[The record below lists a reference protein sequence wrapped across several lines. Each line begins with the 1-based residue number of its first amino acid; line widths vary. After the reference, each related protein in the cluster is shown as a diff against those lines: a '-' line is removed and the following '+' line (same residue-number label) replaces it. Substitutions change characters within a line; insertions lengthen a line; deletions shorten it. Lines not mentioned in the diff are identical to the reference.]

1 MSLFRKLSQ
10 INKDIEIL
18 EEYGDLKSANILH
31 TKFIREAQRAGTN
44 PPIYP
49 ESSQDDSPGPKNTPP
64 AQDAYK
70 GVRPYNLLL
79 NDLMTNYNN
88 GYFDQFYK
96 EYQDNNKFYQED
108 EQGYLN
114 SGVKRVLQQ
123 RAKENLSNPAASQ
136 AAVPITPA
144 ITPAITPQSSF
155 SYQNTGDNYN
165 PTGYRTPTTTGQG
178 VIAGDPVTQFTFNS
192 TGGNYNPQ
200 DYRDPNG
207 EINDSYGSKQI
218 NEQVRNNINNNT
230 VNVPEAASATQT
242 TTETPQTED
251 QKSDERFRKSK
262 EESTQLENKAV
273 AKRMKPQIISS
284 MRLGDISKAQSILTD
299 YKSFFTLEFTKEI
312 QKTIDRMKPETYGID
327 ISDRNANK
335 LTMYLYRLMKNQS
348 KKTFNGIESKFDSYG
363 IKPDDKQKFIYFIN
377 NLKDIVDELFDD
389 YYLSNLPQ

>member
-1 MSLFRKLSQ
+1 MSLFRKLAQ
-10 INKDIEIL
+10 LNQDIELL
-18 EEYGDLKSANILH
+18 ENAGKIKAADILH
-31 TKFIREAQRAGTN
+31 KKFIREAQRAGAN

-49 ESSQDDSPGPKNTPP
+49 ESSQNDSPGPKDTPP

-123 RAKENLSNPAASQ
+123 RAKENLPNPAASQ

-155 SYQNTGDNYN
+155 SFNNTGGNYN

-178 VIAGDPVTQFTFNS
+178 VVAGDPTTQFTFDS

-200 DYRDPNG
+200 DYLDPNG
-207 EINDSYGSKQI
+207 EINDLYDSKKI
-218 NEQVRNNINNNT
+218 NEQVIKNINPNT
-230 VNVPEAASATQT
+230 TNVPEAASATQA

-251 QKSDERFRKSK
+251 QKRDEYFRKSK
-262 EESTQLENKAV
+262 EEATQLENKAV
-273 AKRMKPQIISS
+273 ANRMKPQIISS
-284 MRLGDISKAQSILTD
+284 MRIGDIVKAQSILTD
-299 YKSFFTLEFTKEI
+299 YKSVFTPVFIKEI

-327 ISDRNANK
+327 RSDRNANK
-335 LTMYLYRLMKNQS
+335 LTIYLYRLMQNRS
-348 KKTFNGIESKFDSYG
+348 KKAFDGIESKFDSFN
-363 IKPDDKQKFIYFIN
+363 IKASDKDRFIYFRN
-377 NLKDIVDELFDD
+377 NLKDIVGELFNN
-389 YYLSNLPQ
+389 YYLDNLPQ